1 MEPHTIL
8 VVDDD
13 DLLRSYLETIL
24 HDEGFHVKSTASGK
38 EAIDLVLMEKP
49 QIMILDL
56 TLPEVPGEE
65 ICRIIKSDPVLREII
80 IIILSGTSSV
90 ERKLACFD
98 AGADEYLVK
107 PIEPREL
114 IARVRGFIR
123 LLGDFKR
130 TAEAPELRKDTGEIP
145 EPVSRDQPYST
156 VDFVATATTES
167 SARIKP
173 KYGVYRTESLI
184 GSGAM
189 GHVFKA
195 YDEPL
200 ERYVAVK
207 ILTRRLSNSPAFVER
222 FRKEA
227 KALAAINHP
236 GIAFIYSFGEEE
248 GDHYFAIQW
257 CPGGSVADLVK
268 KKGRIEVLPAAEIML
283 QSANALSAASKKGIV
298 HRDIKP
304 SNILF
309 DENNQVKIV
318 DFGLALA
325 QEKKPSA
332 KITQVQEF
340 LGTPGFMPPE
350 QAQSSAVDYRA
361 DIYSLGI
368 TFYYMLY
375 GILPYNA
382 GSAIE
387 MVIKHAS
394 VAFPSFDD
402 LGGTIPQ
409 HAYDIMKKMTEK
421 NPEAR
426 YPDYASLITD
436 LEQLRS
442 TLLRESKRKLP
453 RAERIDPVPSVKSLN
468 LFDLLVDLYKQGSS
482 GVLTAR
488 WATLQKRFLVRQ
500 REIVLFE
507 SSQTDENIWNFLAQR
522 HLIKKE
528 DVPAASESM
537 EAAVNRFL
545 SNQTFTLESFSAAYR
560 ELMKAALIQIFFW
573 PVFEGDFANAVILH
587 DSFSSVH
594 ISEILLEASRS
605 LIDYQKVN
613 SEIPLYGYICRTSQ
627 FEEVLS
633 ALNLKPEES
642 FIASR
647 LEEPNTTLNML
658 NLLTGLPDES
668 IARFVY
674 ILEKMGAVKF
684 ASTAERPAGR
694 RPETASAPPPP
705 PPAASS
711 KPTSPASSGTFA
723 RKPAPVKASRSDQA
737 YLMDLQK
744 KRFAE
749 APPAARKSSP
759 ELVEEVT
766 RLTQQVRME
775 VIKSEKR
782 AEEDHHIR
790 VAEQFYELADH
801 NFTANDYWKAIQLCK
816 QAIKNNPTQAKYY
829 RLMACAYAQH
839 PRFGKDAEQSFY
851 KAIEL
856 DPWNADYHMDLAQF
870 YLQNGLSKRALNLAT
885 RALKLAPQHSEAKKL
900 YTDLMTKVSK

>member
-1 MEPHTIL
+1 VKPHTIL
-8 VVDDD
+8 IVDDD

-24 HDEGFHVKSTASGK
+24 HEEGYSVKTASTGK
-38 EAIDLVLMEKP
+38 EAIELILVEKP

-56 TLPEVPGEE
+56 TMPEMPGDE
-65 ICRIIKSDPVLREII
+65 ICRIIKNDPLLREII

-107 PIEPREL
+107 PVEPREL
-114 IARVRGFIR
+114 IARIRGFVR
-123 LLGDFKR
+123 LVDDLKR
-130 TAEAPELRKDTGEIP
+130 TAEIPGSVNEPPVAPP
-145 EPVSRDQPYST
+145 ESAASDPSYST

-222 FRKEA
+222 FRREA
-227 KALAAINHP
+227 KVLAAINHP
-236 GIAFIYSFGEEE
+236 GIAFVYSFGEEE

-268 KKGRIEVLPAAEIML
+268 KKGRIDVLPVVEIML

-309 DENNQVKIV
+309 DENGQVKIV

-325 QEKKPSA
+325 HEKKPSA
-332 KITQVQEF
+332 KITQIQEF

-350 QAQSSAVDYRA
+350 QAQSSTVDYRA

-368 TFYYMLY
+368 TFYFMLY
-375 GILPYNA
+375 GTLPYNA

-394 VAFPSFDD
+394 EPFPPFDD

-409 HAYDIMKKMTEK
+409 QAYNIMRTMTEK

-426 YPDYASLITD
+426 YADYASLITE
-436 LEQLRS
+436 LEQLRNA
-442 TLLRESKRKLP
+442 LLRESKRKLP
-453 RAERIDPVPSVKSLN
+453 RAEKIDPVPSVKSGN
-468 LFDLLVDLYKQGSS
+468 LFDLLVDLYKQGAS
-482 GVLTAR
+482 GVLTTR
-488 WATLQKRFLVRQ
+488 WSTLQKRFLIRQ
-500 REIVLFE
+500 RELVLFE
-507 SSQTDENIWNFLAQR
+507 SSQTDENIWNFLVQK

-528 DVPAASESM
+528 SMPLASENM
-537 EAAVNRFL
+537 ESAVNRFL
-545 SNQTFTLESFSAAYR
+545 FNQTFALENFSSAYR
-560 ELMKAALIQIFFW
+560 ELMKAALIQVFFW

-594 ISEILLEASRS
+594 LSEILLEASRTI
-605 LIDYQKVN
+605 IDLQKVD
-613 SEIPLYGYICRTSQ
+613 SEIPLYGYISRTSQ

-647 LEEPNTTLNML
+647 LEEPNMTLNTL
-658 NLLTGLPDES
+658 NQLTGLPDES

-674 ILEKMGAVKF
+674 VLEKMGAVRF
-684 ASTAERPAGR
+684 APAADRPAGR
-694 RPETASAPPPP
+694 RTESAATPP
-705 PPAASS
+705 PPASS
-711 KPTSPASSGTFA
+711 KPASPAPTAPSPKRPA
-723 RKPAPVKASRSDQA
+723 AAKPTRSDQA

-744 KRFAE
+744 KRLAD
-749 APPAARKSSP
+749 APPVARKSSP
-759 ELVEEVT
+759 ELVEQVT
-766 RLTQQVRME
+766 KLTQQVRME
-775 VIKSEKR
+775 VLKSEKR
-782 AEEDHHIR
+782 TEADHHIR
-790 VAEQFYELADH
+790 VAEQFYELADQ
-801 NFTANDYWKAIQLCK
+801 NFRQNDYWKVIQLCK

-856 DPWNADYHMDLAQF
+856 DPWNADYHMDLANF
-870 YLQNGLSKRALNLAT
+870 YLQNGLSKRALNLCT
-885 RALKLAPQHSEAKKL
+885 RALKLAPQHTEAKKL
-900 YTDLMTKVSK
+900 YTDLMTRISK